1 MIQPVLFRALLAR
14 TGSRSSRH
22 LRQCRDI
29 HTSLASLLTRRYQSS
44 ALQPCSTLEALRRR
58 GGRLR
63 RRSSM
68 TCHTGCRARQ
78 LAYLQ
83 RDRLPRDLP
92 LRRSLLLLKCCE
104 KHRLRE
110 GSKTPRML
118 LFHSLTARTARPT
131 LPLHRSSKY
140 HQFPALLHSSRFA
153 PCCNSL

>member
-1 MIQPVLFRALLAR
+1 VLFRALLPC

-29 HTSLASLLTRRYQSS
+29 HTSLAPLLTRRYQSS
-44 ALQPCSTLEALRRR
+44 AMQPCFTLDASSALRRR

-92 LRRSLLLLKCCE
+92 LRRSLLLLNCCE